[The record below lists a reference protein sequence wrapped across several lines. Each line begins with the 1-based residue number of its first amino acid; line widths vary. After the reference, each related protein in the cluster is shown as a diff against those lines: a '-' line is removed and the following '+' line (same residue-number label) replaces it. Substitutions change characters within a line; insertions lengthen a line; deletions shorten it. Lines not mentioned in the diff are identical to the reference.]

1 MLSAYLNLYNTC
13 LVILKRRGFELRC
26 EMPGENWLA
35 MKDGFSFRA
44 DNPIE
49 LLGVVGIYEEI
60 KPATDSEYWW
70 RLDQPDLLTEL
81 SPS

>member
-1 MLSAYLNLYNTC
+1 
-13 LVILKRRGFELRC
+13 
-26 EMPGENWLA
+26 MPGENWLA